1 MKNDQKSSKNAF
13 FLINFAKNVKNDI
26 ENKHF
31 FADIT
36 KLSWSEEMSFIYVL
50 FMRCRGCERQK
61 NGQKWPKMTFFV
73 VSVEKSKF
81 LKTLTLGDYY
91 GWIY

>member
-36 KLSWSEEMSFIYVL
+36 KLSWSEEMSFMYVL
-50 FMRCRGCERQK
+50 YLSGRHTSVLRSNLSRYGVKNMIVQK
-61 NGQKWPKMTFFV
+61 PHRYPRLLSG
-73 VSVEKSKF
+73 S
-81 LKTLTLGDYY
+81 Y
-91 GWIY
+91 

>member
-61 NGQKWPKMTFFV
+61 NGQKWPKMSFLV
-73 VSVEKSKF
+73 VSEENSK
-81 LKTLTLGDYY
+81 LLENLD
-91 GWIY
+91 IR

>member
-36 KLSWSEEMSFIYVL
+36 KLSWSEEMSFMYVL
-50 FMRCRGCERQK
+50 YLRGRGCERQK

-73 VSVEKSKF
+73 VSEKKKSK
-81 LKTLTLGDYY
+81 LLENLD
-91 GWIY
+91 IR

>member
-1 MKNDQKSSKNAF
+1 MKNDQKSSKMPF
-13 FLINFAKNVKNDI
+13 FLINFAKNVKNGI

-36 KLSWSEEMSFIYVL
+36 KLSWSEEMSFMYVL
-50 FMRCRGCERQK
+50 YLRGRGCERQK

-73 VSVEKSKF
+73 VSEEKSK
-81 LKTLTLGDYY
+81 LLENLD
-91 GWIY
+91 IR